1 MMRDQIAEICQA
13 AVKKYG
19 KEAQTWMAIEEMAEL
34 NNAIAKYRR
43 ERVGDDEVC
52 EEIADVIIMCLQLA
66 EIHGVDKVG
75 NYLEAKLNRL
85 KNKLNAANSKT
96 NMAGEV

>member
-1 MMRDQIAEICQA
+1 MIGDQIAEICQA
-13 AVKKYG
+13 AIEKYG

-43 ERVGDDEVC
+43 GRVGDDEVC

-66 EIHGVDKVG
+66 EIHGVEKTED
-75 NYLEAKLNRL
+75 YLEAKLERL
-85 KNKLNAANSKT
+85 CNKLNKS
-96 NMAGEV
+96 

>member
-1 MMRDQIAEICQA
+1 MMSDQMAEICQA
-13 AVKKYG
+13 AIEKYG

-43 ERVGDDEVC
+43 GRVGDDEVC

-66 EIHGVDKVG
+66 EIHGVEKTKD
-75 NYLEAKLNRL
+75 YLEAKLERL
-85 KNKLNAANSKT
+85 YNKLNKS
-96 NMAGEV
+96 